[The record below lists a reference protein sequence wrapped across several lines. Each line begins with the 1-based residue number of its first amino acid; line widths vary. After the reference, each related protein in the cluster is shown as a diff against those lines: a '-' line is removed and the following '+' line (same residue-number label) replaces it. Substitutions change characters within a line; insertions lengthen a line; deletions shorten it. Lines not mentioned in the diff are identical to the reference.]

1 MMVHIGID
9 EHDLAAPTQRAAAAG
24 LAFYEA
30 VHQPTL
36 EILEAWARRQ
46 IEAGI
51 ADGIIDAVD
60 VERIP
65 HHRMPDAIAP
75 AGPGSVAEKHDLRL
89 RELYPRGARGNRGVK
104 VEILADLLGAR
115 HHDLAERHRDPERG
129 RAIRDAHGV
138 VDLAGDVLAARLRVA
153 DRIDSEQRRLGLD
166 VMHVLRIIDGGIA
179 HRGFD
184 RLGDL
189 LHHRQPADVLRQ
201 ELGAHRGPDRQ
212 ARLRCR
218 AGLTVLGEDGRV
230 WRDDAVAAARPHHR
244 DGGDLRFAALAVP
257 LQRAAKGLVGQD
269 AREVVDAAI
278 AFGLADDGNHFVRG
292 ELPAREASLEPG
304 GVLNRLELHLCRF
317 DRHGSIRYMVFIR
330 GAHSPRIIG
339 SYAGPRSIIS
349 RGATRRARSSARSF
363 AVAATSTS

>member
-1 MMVHIGID
+1 MMVHIGIV
-9 EHDLAAPTQRAAAAG
+9 EHDLAAPTQRAAAVG

-36 EILEAWARRQ
+36 EILEAGARRQ

-51 ADGIIDAVD
+51 ADGVIDAVD
-60 VERIP
+60 VERIA

-75 AGPGSVAEKHDLRL
+75 AGPGPVAEKHDLRL

-153 DRIDSEQRRLGLD
+153 DRIDGEQRGLGLN

-184 RLGDL
+184 RLRDL
-189 LHHRQPADVLRQ
+189 LHHRRPTDVLRQ
-201 ELGAHRGPDRQ
+201 EFGAHGGPDRQ
-212 ARLRCR
+212 AGLRCR
-218 AGLTVLGEDGRV
+218 AGLAVLGEHGRV
-230 WRDDAVAAARPHHR
+230 WRDDAVAAARPDHR
-244 DGGDLRFAALAVP
+244 DGGDLRFAALAVA
-257 LQRAAKGLVGQD
+257 LQRAAKGLIGQD
-269 AREVVDAAI
+269 AREVVHAAI
-278 AFGLADDGNHFVRG
+278 AFGFADDGDHFVRT
-292 ELPAREASLEPG
+292 ELSADDAGIESG
-304 GVLNRLELHLCRF
+304 GVLHRFEFDLCNL
-317 DRHGSIRYMVFIR
+317 DRHPASAPYVLAYIR
-330 GAHSPRIIG
+330 GAHSPRTI
-339 SYAGPRSIIS
+339 RS
-349 RGATRRARSSARSF
+349 
-363 AVAATSTS
+363 